1 MAHRH
6 IMLVLLLSLF
16 FLSPFQRLSDAAT
29 APRPARFEQAMA
41 ETLAMSVEA
50 KAQLHAR
57 ALRDAMLDDDG
68 DDGEDDGDDEGAR
81 RQLKGMKGRDVGL
94 TPPALNS
101 GPSMADVNGT
111 FYRWD
116 SVTPKPFIDWRQTRY
131 ISPIQ
136 RQFECASCW
145 AIAAVDS
152 ISMMWAI
159 TTKTDPIVLSPQQVC
174 DCATKQCCNG
184 GWADWAFSYV
194 LFNGGIQAEE
204 DYAYQAADST
214 VCNLN
219 VTAPTAAKIT
229 GWELVPAYSAQAL
242 MQAVSMQPVVA
253 FLSGSERDFQN
264 YTSRNRLRI
273 YGSPELPGLCTTNVD
288 HVVVVVG
295 YNYTGPSL
303 AGSYWIIKNTWF
315 STWGDGGYM
324 YLAMTPDVR
333 GKCGI
338 HALPAMY
345 PVYYPFGPQAV
356 RFSDKQRDDSDG
368 RWWTKPLPA
377 TSDACQLLINPCGAG
392 ECYTRNNVAR
402 CDCSGPEGMVEVM
415 GVPTSKCVSRFP
427 CNSTATNP
435 CGAGTCANT
444 GNGTY
449 TCQCP
454 SGYAIGAET
463 DGSLTCVGVAG
474 GNTSSLIYTTVPGD
488 TCAAVAAAYNS
499 SVAALV
505 ALNPFLNCSQTYM
518 PPGFVLSLS
527 NASAPSTLL
536 CTATYIVRPNDT
548 CASLI
553 AALFN
558 GSDSAFRQANPLLCT
573 SGRPSLLPLQQVCA
587 AAAPL
592 AANATVAQC
601 GQTYVAVVG
610 DTCSS
615 VASKYTLDLPTFKS
629 LNPALGCSTGNIDAG
644 TYLCVAAKSD
654 KTTVNCTAWYV
665 VLQGD
670 NCPNI
675 WNSANLTESTFLAIN
690 PGIRC
695 QSPYLQVGQKV
706 CINSPILPSLIA
718 STNSSFSLYTVKLGD
733 TLALISSRF
742 INRCM
747 PTSVSP
753 AAIAAYNNIL
763 ETAVLL
769 LNSTLIIPCNVRVG
783 AIDCGCATSLPVCGS
798 DYVTYPSYCDAVCNY
813 ATPVLVTDI
822 CTGCNAACMGRA
834 GSAPANGS
842 GCTQAICP
850 YPTWPP
856 PNTDCTQLLGDGVG
870 KCCLY
875 VKTTCENVCQDFKL
889 AMGGTSAVQTTNYKN
904 CYNAC
909 TCCKRIPCGFNCTA
923 PSSCWDE
930 SPRRCSYSI
939 ATGYLWQCV
948 NWPAA
953 SPLP

>member
-6 IMLVLLLSLF
+6 SMLVLLLSLF

-29 APRPARFEQAMA
+29 APQPARFEQAMA

-57 ALRDAMLDDDG
+57 ALRDAMLDDPSLD
-68 DDGEDDGDDEGAR
+68 DDGDDEGAR

-214 VCNLN
+214 VCSLN
-219 VTAPTAAKIT
+219 VSAPTAAKIT
-229 GWELVPAYSAQAL
+229 GWELVPAYSARAL

-273 YGSPELPGLCTTNVD
+273 YGSPELPGLCTANVN

-303 AGSYWIIKNTWF
+303 AGSYWILKNTWF
-315 STWGDGGYM
+315 STWGDNGYM

-333 GKCGI
+333 GKCGL

-488 TCAAVAAAYNS
+488 ACAAVAAAYNS
-499 SVAALV
+499 SVATLV

-527 NASAPSTLL
+527 NASAPSTPL

-548 CASLI
+548 CASLT
-553 AALFN
+553 ANLFN

-573 SGRPSLLPLQQVCA
+573 PDRPSLLPLQQVCA

-601 GQTYVAVVG
+601 GQTYVAVMG
-610 DTCSS
+610 DSCSA
-615 VASKYTLDLPTFKS
+615 VASKYTLDLPTFKL
-629 LNPALGCSTGNIDAG
+629 LNPALNCNRGNIDVG

-654 KTTVNCTAWYV
+654 KTAVNCTAWYV

-675 WNSANLTESTFLAIN
+675 WNAANLTESTFLAIN

-769 LNSTLIIPCNVRVG
+769 VNSTLIIPCNVRIG
-783 AIDCGCATSLPVCGS
+783 AIDCGCAASLPVCGS
-798 DYVTYPSYCDAVCNY
+798 DYVTYPSFCDALCNY
-813 ATPVLVTDI
+813 ATPLLAYDV

-834 GSAPANGS
+834 GSAPAVGY
-842 GCTQAICP
+842 GCTQAVCP

-856 PNTDCTQLLGDGVG
+856 PDDDCTIQVGDGVG
-870 KCCLY
+870 RCCSY

-909 TCCKRIPCGFNCTA
+909 TCCKRIPCLCT
-923 PSSCWDE
+923 SQDIQGREELGEGGSCCEGMGDSW
-930 SPRRCSYSI
+930 
-939 ATGYLWQCV
+939 V
-948 NWPAA
+948 
-953 SPLP
+953 